1 MHKVSIDAAARIE
14 LNRLLDV
21 ALDQP
26 GKPSGTDLI
35 CPLCWSPHL
44 SSSRYLKT
52 LAI

>member
-26 GKPSGTDLI
+26 GKPQGRI
-35 CPLCWSPHL
+35 
-44 SSSRYLKT
+44 
-52 LAI
+52 